1 MAQATTMPQAGSHE
15 TNKSDAK
22 EKAAQAHD
30 DDDHHLN
37 EPEQKKM
44 PPVQKEAPEKQSRGK

>member
-22 EKAAQAHD
+22 EKAAQAHV

-37 EPEQKKM
+37 EPEQEEM
-44 PPVQKEAPEKQSRGK
+44 PPVQRQASE